1 MPLYDFLCRDCDH
14 AYEDLVSSSDAV
26 ADQTCPRCRSG
37 EVVKQYSS
45 FALGA
50 GVRSS
55 STSAGDL
62 AMAQMGGGGACLPGP
77 ASSGGGR
84 SGGCCGGGCGGCG

>member
-1 MPLYDFLCRDCDH
+1 MPIYDFLCRDCEH
-14 AYEDLVSSSDAV
+14 TYEDLVGADEV
-26 ADQTCPRCRSG
+26 LDQTCPRCRSG

-55 STSAGDL
+55 STTSAEVTYGT
-62 AMAQMGGGGACLPGP
+62 GGACLPGP
-77 ASSGGGR
+77 ASAGR
-84 SGGCCGGGCGGCG
+84 SGGGCCGGGCGGCG